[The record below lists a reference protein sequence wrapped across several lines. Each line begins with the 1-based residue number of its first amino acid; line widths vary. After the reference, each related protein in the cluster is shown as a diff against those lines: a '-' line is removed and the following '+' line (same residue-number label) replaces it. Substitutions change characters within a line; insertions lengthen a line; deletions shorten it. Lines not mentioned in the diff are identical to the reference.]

1 MRLDLTDVCTCENRE
16 VTKEVTVE
24 AASFDS
30 RLGVFPIIEKKP
42 FDLHM
47 VNRENK
53 ELQITG
59 ETDVK
64 IAIPCDRCLETV
76 PTAFHLVFD
85 ETVPLEGADETSE
98 EMEDTDYME
107 GVQLDVDRLVYHEIL
122 VNWPMKVLCREDC
135 RGICKKCGTNLNRE
149 DCGCSRT
156 ELDPRMA
163 AIQDIFNKFKEV

>member
-16 VTKEVTVE
+16 VTKAVTIE

-30 RLGVFPIIEKKP
+30 KLGVFPIIAKKP

-53 ELQITG
+53 QLLITG
-59 ETDVK
+59 ETDVE
-64 IAIPCDRCLETV
+64 IAIPCDRCLEDV
-76 PTAFHLVFD
+76 PTRFHLKFD
-85 ETVPLEGADETSE
+85 EVVPLEGADGTAEETE
-98 EMEDTDYME
+98 ETDYME

-122 VNWPMKVLCREDC
+122 VNWPMKVLCQEDC
-135 RGICKKCGTNLNRE
+135 RGICKKCGTNLNRQ
-149 DCGCSRT
+149 DCGCSKT